1 MKLTFKEIKSE
12 SGIKELSSLAS
23 KIWNSHYPAIIGQK
37 QVDYMLDKMYSI
49 ESLTKQILEE
59 SNIFI
64 GAYLSNKMIGF
75 ISYSKTSEEDYFL
88 HKLYINTDIHRK
100 GIGKALFDYAFEN
113 KNLKTI
119 RLTVN
124 RQNVKAI
131 NFYFKIGFVI
141 EKIIDIDIGE
151 GYVMDDF
158 VMLYKRINF

>member
-1 MKLTFKEIKSE
+1 MELLFKEITTKQEIE
-12 SGIKELSSLAS
+12 SLSSLAS
-23 KIWNSHYPAIIGQK
+23 LIWNSHYPAIIGQK
-37 QVDYMLDKMYSI
+37 QVDYMLGKMYST
-49 ESLTKQILEE
+49 ESLKKQMVEDK
-59 SNIFI
+59 NIFTA
-64 GAYLSNKMIGF
+64 AYINNEMVGF
-75 ISYSKTSEEDYFL
+75 ISYSKKSEEDYFL
-88 HKLYINTDIHRK
+88 HKLYINTDMHRK
-100 GIGKALFDYAFEN
+100 GIGRALFDYAFEN

-158 VMLYKRINF
+158 VMVYKKNIF